1 MLSRMLKRLKS
12 KAIKVFCF
20 VFHEGFKI
28 SNFDVGTAKHLMQAS
43 WTELALS
50 TKIGNGTAAL
60 QWCIVLVVLKFM
72 MAALGFTYSVK
83 LK

>member
-1 MLSRMLKRLKS
+1 MLKRLKS

-43 WTELALS
+43 WTELALPVAWQLWAS
-50 TKIGNGTAAL
+50 
-60 QWCIVLVVLKFM
+60 
-72 MAALGFTYSVK
+72 
-83 LK
+83 